1 MNRQI
6 TEIRWHGR
14 GGQGAKTA
22 CLLLADAAFSSGKY
36 VQGFPEYGPERMG
49 APITA
54 YNRISDVPCTIHSNI
69 YKPNF
74 VAVADESLL
83 SSVHVT
89 DGLDPEG
96 AIIVNSSRSPE
107 ELRPM
112 LRGYE
117 GAVYTIS
124 CREISE
130 KYLGGYFPN
139 TPMLA
144 AVVKVSGI
152 LDPER
157 FIGDMEAS
165 FRHKF
170 ATKPQV
176 IEGNLECL
184 RESMK
189 QVKGGAVRNSGA
201 ACSSGAARNSSTA
214 CSSGA
219 AEKEG
224 QA

>member
-1 MNRQI
+1 
-6 TEIRWHGR
+6 
-14 GGQGAKTA
+14 
-22 CLLLADAAFSSGKY
+22 
-36 VQGFPEYGPERMG
+36 
-49 APITA
+49 
-54 YNRISDVPCTIHSNI
+54 
-69 YKPNF
+69 
-74 VAVADESLL
+74 
-83 SSVHVT
+83 
-89 DGLDPEG
+89 
-96 AIIVNSSRSPE
+96 
-107 ELRPM
+107 
-112 LRGYE
+112 
-117 GAVYTIS
+117 
-124 CREISE
+124 
-130 KYLGGYFPN
+130 
-139 TPMLA
+139 MLA

-157 FIGDMEAS
+157 FIADMEAS

-189 QVKGGAVRNSGA
+189 QVKGGA
-201 ACSSGAARNSSTA
+201 ARSSSTA

>member
-1 MNRQI
+1 
-6 TEIRWHGR
+6 
-14 GGQGAKTA
+14 
-22 CLLLADAAFSSGKY
+22 
-36 VQGFPEYGPERMG
+36 
-49 APITA
+49 
-54 YNRISDVPCTIHSNI
+54 
-69 YKPNF
+69 
-74 VAVADESLL
+74 
-83 SSVHVT
+83 
-89 DGLDPEG
+89 
-96 AIIVNSSRSPE
+96 
-107 ELRPM
+107 M

-157 FIGDMEAS
+157 FITDMEAS

-189 QVKGGAVRNSGA
+189 QVKGGA
-201 ACSSGAARNSSTA
+201 ARNSSTA